1 MRFPQAGNR
10 NHTALAS
17 KYPNLN
23 KSLAL
28 GHRVDYGADLG
39 FGLFVNH
46 SDHDQA
52 FFKIA
57 VRK

>member
-1 MRFPQAGNR
+1 MGNR

-28 GHRVDYGADLG
+28 GRRVDYSADLG
-39 FGLFVNH
+39 FGLYVNH
-46 SDHDQA
+46 SDQA
-52 FFKIA
+52 LFKIA

>member
-1 MRFPQAGNR
+1 MGNR

-28 GHRVDYGADLG
+28 GRRVDYGADLG